1 MTEHEQLS
9 QLCLKWGAPTPA
21 AAAIMAEQLSKR
33 CDQLVVKRGMG
44 RVEAMAYLLQLV
56 SKGSQ
61 GEAPAGFE
69 GVPKPIRE

>member
-1 MTEHEQLS
+1 MTEYEQLS

-33 CDQLVVKRGMG
+33 CDQLVVKRGMS

-56 SKGSQ
+56 AKGAQ
-61 GEAPAGFE
+61 GEAPPGFE
-69 GVPKPIRE
+69 GVPKTI